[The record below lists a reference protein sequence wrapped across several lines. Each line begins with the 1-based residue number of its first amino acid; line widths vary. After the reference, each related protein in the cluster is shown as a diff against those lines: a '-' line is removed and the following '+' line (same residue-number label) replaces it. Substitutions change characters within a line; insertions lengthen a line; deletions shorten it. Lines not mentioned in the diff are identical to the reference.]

1 MSTREPEPVRL
12 LMEQAIST
20 HEAVAAQ
27 LRLSPSDLRCLNLV
41 ASEPDMTPS
50 RLAEL
55 SGLTA
60 GAITGVL
67 DRLEA
72 DGFVRRLPDASDRRR
87 STVELDPQRWADV
100 DRAYEPL
107 VQRAHSLS
115 HGVDAGL
122 RSELERYLA
131 DLTSALGEEAMRLWA
146 ATRGGLVD
154 GVYLAPVVGATN
166 ARLILA
172 TGAPR
177 VNVSR
182 AALGQRLLLV
192 AETAA
197 TRLRLKPAVGD
208 DRLIRA
214 TFVGP
219 PPDIRNDAGAVA
231 MRYRRRMIDVRSRE
245 ITAELSPAVDW
256 TIEIS
261 GGITDLEADLESL
274 RFSGLDVRGGINHLR
289 LRLPR
294 PSGTVRLRVEGGSSD
309 ARISRPAGVPI
320 ALVLR
325 GGGDIRFDGRRTK
338 SSGSDVRLE
347 SDGFSST
354 PDRYLVEIL
363 GGAAELRITAD
374 R

>member
-1 MSTREPEPVRL
+1 MSSGKPQEPIRL
-12 LMEQAIST
+12 LIDQAIAA

-72 DGFVRRLPDASDRRR
+72 DGFVRRQPDTSDRRR
-87 STVELDPQRWADV
+87 SAVELDPDRWADV

-107 VQRAHSLS
+107 VRRAATVGRGGEASPR
-115 HGVDAGL
+115 AQ
-122 RSELERYLA
+122 ERYLA
-131 DLTSALGEEAMRLWA
+131 ALTQALADEALRLRA
-146 ATRGGLVD
+146 ATRGGMID
-154 GVYLAPVVGATN
+154 GVYMAPANDAVDG
-166 ARLILA
+166 RLVLA

-177 VNVSR
+177 LNVSR
-182 AALGQRLLLV
+182 AALGQRLLMV

-197 TRLRLKPAVGD
+197 TRLHVKPAPSPE
-208 DRLIRA
+208 RLVRA

-219 PPDIRNDAGAVA
+219 PPDVRTDGGVIT

-245 ITAELSPAVDW
+245 VTAELSQAVDW
-256 TIEIS
+256 AIEVT

-274 RFSGLDVRGGINHLR
+274 PFNGLDVRGGVNHLR

-309 ARISRPAGVPI
+309 ARISRPAEVPV

-325 GGGDIRFDGRRTK
+325 GGGQVRFDGRRME
-338 SSGSDVRLE
+338 SAGSELRAE
-347 SDGFSST
+347 SDAFSSS
-354 PDRYLVEIL
+354 PDRYEVEIL
-363 GGAAELRITAD
+363 GGAAQLRITAN